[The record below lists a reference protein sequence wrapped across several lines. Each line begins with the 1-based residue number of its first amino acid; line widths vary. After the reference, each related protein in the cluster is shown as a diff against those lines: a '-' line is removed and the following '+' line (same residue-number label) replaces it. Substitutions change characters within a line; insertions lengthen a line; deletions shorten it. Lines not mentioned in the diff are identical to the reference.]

1 MTWNGQIKTKLNKWD
16 KMEKQN
22 CRINKIGKMD
32 KNNEIHTILIKS
44 TKLVKLENEQNW
56 TNDLKMA

>member
-1 MTWNGQIKTKLNKWD
+1 
-16 KMEKQN
+16 MEKQN

-32 KNNEIHTILIKS
+32 KTNEIHTILIKS

-56 TNDLKMA
+56 TNDFKMA

>member
-1 MTWNGQIKTKLNKWD
+1 MDKLRQNWTNGTKWK
-16 KMEKQN
+16 
-22 CRINKIGKMD
+22 NKIGKMD
-32 KNNEIHTILIKS
+32 KTNKIHTILIKS